1 MRSLWN
7 VTQRGRFVL
16 NETTLDLGIIKAYQA
31 TDFQV
36 NAEQPFTLNIGVS
49 SQPLDVLYKSSRV
62 NSATFITAFNPFSQP
77 LSEDENRLRN
87 AKLIDE
93 IKHRSLKFITG
104 IGQDPE
110 RKWPGEDSI
119 LVLGLGLE
127 AAKALG
133 KHYEQNAIVWC
144 DADAVPQ
151 LILLV

>member
-1 MRSLWN
+1 M
-7 VTQRGRFVL
+7 L
-16 NETTLDLGIIKAYQA
+16 NEITQDSDIIVAYQA

-36 NAEQPFTLNIGVS
+36 NAEQPFTLNIGIS
-49 SQPLDVLYKSSRV
+49 SHPLEVLYKSSRV
-62 NSATFITAFNPFSQP
+62 NSAMFITASNPFSQL
-77 LSEDENRLRN
+77 LSEDENSLRN
-87 AKLIDE
+87 VKLIDE
-93 IKHRSLKFITG
+93 IKQRSLKYIGG
-104 IGQDPE
+104 IGQNPE